1 MAECGATNEHNKEI
15 DPRPDHI
22 KSYKKEEKPS
32 SMTTVLARS

>member
-15 DPRPDHI
+15 DLRPDHI